1 MGRIVVAVD
10 GSQRADRALRWAVRE
25 AELRAAHLDLV
36 HAFVIHPYTAVFG
49 STDRDLAQA
58 RLDAV
63 VERNRTALA
72 KIRWST
78 TLADATG
85 SATAALVDAAAGAE
99 LVVVGARGEGG
110 FKTLS
115 LGSTSYRMAAHTTAP
130 VAVVPE
136 HSEQLD
142 GDRGIVVGI
151 DGSPAGARA
160 LRWALDE
167 GDRRSVSVTVVHGY
181 LLPIDMSTIGIVNE
195 EVLDRARA
203 RALDEATRLVD
214 SVLAQVEVP
223 GDVTLERIIELGVP
237 AGVLL
242 EHANDLLLVVGTR
255 GHGTFRRAVF
265 GSVSQQVLHHAE
277 SPVVVIP

>member
-49 STDRDLAQA
+49 SSDRDLAQA

-72 KIRWST
+72 RIRWST

-203 RALDEATRLVD
+203 RALDEATGLVD
-214 SVLAQVEVP
+214 RVLAQVEVP

-277 SPVVVIP
+277 GPVVVIP

>member
-277 SPVVVIP
+277 GPVVVIP